1 MERRFAG
8 SDQVDPD
15 EFIEAYVES
24 LTPYIHH
31 LANAGRIRPK

>member
-8 SDQVDPD
+8 SDHVDPH

-31 LANAGRIRPK
+31 LTNAKRAGR